1 MAKLDD
7 EMVLKYDTICDES
20 SVRHY
25 SLYFL
30 GQEDEAI
37 KWVDGIV
44 AGSPK
49 DVSCLYDRACLLS
62 LMGKTDEALKSL
74 RLAMELGFGDFV
86 HLMHDEDLNNLRQ
99 LPEFIELVSKYQ
111 QVHDDFCSELVAP

>member
-1 MAKLDD
+1 M
-7 EMVLKYDTICDES
+7 
-20 SVRHY
+20 
-25 SLYFL
+25 
-30 GQEDEAI
+30 
-37 KWVDGIV
+37 
-44 AGSPK
+44 
-49 DVSCLYDRACLLS
+49 S